1 MGDVAAY
8 TLHNLQPGTKYDVK
22 VVAQYT
28 NGMSQPLAGQGTTR
42 MYRQNPHPPC
52 SVSLRLTGLRTG
64 FDSSPS
70 SPSSLVYLNVTNVET
85 FGVEHD
91 KFCIKWTP
99 HRAAT
104 SYRIKLNPVD
114 RESSA
119 PPAAAALPSGCQAA
133 VSLSLSWQT
142 LIGDDVD
149 MTHHLSA
156 ARLFIPAHMEEIKT
170 YSRLEFG
177 PTMKKK
183 VSRDQLWVW
192 LQSTGVRRSSRI
204 SLLDAPTRPSGDG
217 WCWME

>member
-1 MGDVAAY
+1 M
-8 TLHNLQPGTKYDVK
+8 
-22 VVAQYT
+22 
-28 NGMSQPLAGQGTTR
+28 
-42 MYRQNPHPPC
+42 
-52 SVSLRLTGLRTG
+52 
-64 FDSSPS
+64 
-70 SPSSLVYLNVTNVET
+70 
-85 FGVEHD
+85 EHD

-156 ARLFIPAHMEEIKT
+156 ALLFIPAHMEEIKT

-183 VSRDQLWVW
+183 YHVISCGRGFSRLVSGEAAESVFWM
-192 LQSTGVRRSSRI
+192 
-204 SLLDAPTRPSGDG
+204 LLPDPRGTVGAG
-217 WCWME
+217 WSN